1 MRLTFVALVAA
12 TALVLPAP
20 AIGKVIAQ
28 GSFGPTEKY
37 TGRGKATV
45 VRNGAGDS
53 RFLRLSR
60 DFRAFNAVKLALYLA
75 TSAAAETHIN
85 LGAMK
90 DRGAQRFLLP
100 ESVNL
105 KRYKYVI
112 AWCIEVDEP
121 ITQAIL
127 R

>member
-1 MRLTFVALVAA
+1 MRLAIVGLVAA
-12 TALVLPAP
+12 VALLLPAT
-20 AIGKVIAQ
+20 AVGKVIAE
-28 GSFGPTEKY
+28 GTFGPTEKY

-45 VRNGAGDS
+45 VTGEGGTRY
-53 RFLRLSR
+53 LKLSR

-75 TSAAAETHIN
+75 TSPSAGRHIN
-85 LGAMK
+85 LGAMR

-100 ESVNL
+100 ENVNL